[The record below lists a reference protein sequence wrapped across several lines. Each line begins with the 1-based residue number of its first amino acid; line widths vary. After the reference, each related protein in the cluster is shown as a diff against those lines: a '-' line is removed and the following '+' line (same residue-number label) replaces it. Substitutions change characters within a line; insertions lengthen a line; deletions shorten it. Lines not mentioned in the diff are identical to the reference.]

1 MYYSVLNTLHRK
13 LEQIG
18 VCGIGEV
25 DVYLSVLCAVESS
38 EFIRKVLRGGL
49 VVIGGSCIIWEV
61 VADGLFS
68 YFLPEK
74 VGFIKE
80 KDD

>member
-1 MYYSVLNTLHRK
+1 MYYGVLHTLHGK

-38 EFIRKVLRGGL
+38 EFICEVFRGGL
-49 VVIGGSCIIWEV
+49 VVIGGSRIIREV
-61 VADGLFS
+61 VADRLFS
-68 YFLPEK
+68 YLLSEK
-74 VGFIKE
+74 VGFV
-80 KDD
+80 

>member
-1 MYYSVLNTLHRK
+1 MYYSVLHALHGK
-13 LEQIG
+13 LEQIS

-38 EFIRKVLRGGL
+38 EFVGEVLGGGL
-49 VVIGGSCIIWEV
+49 VVIGGSSVIREV

-68 YFLPEK
+68 YLLSEK
-74 VGFIKE
+74 VGFVEE